1 MIDEEAYQRAVDEW
15 FAALKDIVT
24 NDLLRQHINK
34 YPEKKDFEIKEEV
47 KKEPKA
53 NWISDWSEEQI
64 EEWRKK
70 NTNEG

>member
-34 YPEKKDFEIKEEV
+34 YPEKRNFEIKEED
-47 KKEPKA
+47 EDSS
-53 NWISDWSEEQI
+53 NSSSEE
-64 EEWRKK
+64 RK
-70 NTNEG
+70 

>member
-34 YPEKKDFEIKEEV
+34 YPEKKDFEIKEEDD
-47 KKEPKA
+47 K
-53 NWISDWSEEQI
+53 ISDSNEQPTVD
-64 EEWRKK
+64 K
-70 NTNEG
+70 

>member
-34 YPEKKDFEIKEEV
+34 YPEKRNFEIEAQSADGHKEQDEN
-47 KKEPKA
+47 KD
-53 NWISDWSEEQI
+53 SGSSEE
-64 EEWRKK
+64 
-70 NTNEG
+70 